1 MRSVTTLFRPSVMLV
16 AISQL
21 CSVQA
26 WAAPDSARIAE
37 LEKTLAK
44 SLVLIERLSSRIE
57 QLEKGTAAPAASA
70 ALAPV
75 GAPAD
80 TRMDALERD
89 LSQMAEAAM
98 RPSPVSQSTALHG
111 FADVGYASSTRPVAD
126 GRKRGFAL
134 GNVDLYLTPDLG
146 GRFKTLLELVFEYND
161 EGALATDLERLQIGY
176 TFSDAL
182 TLWAGRFHTP
192 YGYWNTAFHHGAQI
206 QSAILRPKIIAFED
220 QGGVLPAHTVGLWST
235 GHTRLGNGRLEYDAY
250 VGNGG
255 RILDGVL
262 DFNAV
267 KDDNKNL
274 LVGGNLRFRFGGVM
288 NGLAL
293 GVHAFSEKVSTYSST
308 SLDSTTKVN
317 MLGAYGFYDGNDWE
331 VIGEYYGFRDTQ
343 AGAGGSKHSSWAGF
357 MQVGR
362 SFGDI
367 LPYVRVE
374 KALLDQADNYF
385 LSQNSGRSYQRQAL
399 GLRYEIGPKTALKV
413 EMNHTDESGTKY
425 KEAQVQAAIRF

>member
-1 MRSVTTLFRPSVMLV
+1 MRSATTLFRPSVILV

-57 QLEKGTAAPAASA
+57 QLEKGPAAPAA
-70 ALAPV
+70 PV
-75 GAPAD
+75 ASGAPAD

-89 LSQMAEAAM
+89 LAQMAEAAN
-98 RPSPVSQSTALHG
+98 RPLPASQSTPLHG

-182 TLWAGRFHTP
+182 TVWAGRFHTP

-235 GHTRLGNGRLEYDAY
+235 GHTRLANGRLEYDAY

-274 LVGGNLRFRFGGVM
+274 LVGGNLRYRFGGAM

-293 GVHAFSEKVSTYSST
+293 GLHAFSEKVSTYSAT

-357 MQVGR
+357 MQVGK

-413 EMNHTDESGTKY
+413 EMNQTDESGTKY